1 MTFPTFCFLC
11 VAGLTSQLVSMK
23 GFKSTTISTTPVI
36 ASTSTSNP
44 PSNYSPEQQITKSR
58 RFWLGNLSMLPVSK
72 VTGDVLSMEKTTA
85 QSQWKKQIEEYDEYA
100 KWLETFGS
108 IL

>member
-1 MTFPTFCFLC
+1 
-11 VAGLTSQLVSMK
+11 
-23 GFKSTTISTTPVI
+23 
-36 ASTSTSNP
+36 
-44 PSNYSPEQQITKSR
+44 
-58 RFWLGNLSMLPVSK
+58 MLPVSK